1 LLLGYALRAALVAVA
16 SRFITER
23 DLT

>member
-1 LLLGYALRAALVAVA
+1 MVAVNAVA

-23 DLT
+23 DLTWAIPTA

>member
-1 LLLGYALRAALVAVA
+1 MVAVNAVA

-23 DLT
+23 DLTWAI